1 MLKIPQSLASSPSSL
16 SLYLTKS
23 VSLLSGKSTEGG
35 REEDD
40 KGYQGGLVAK
50 GEKGYQGEYEAKG
63 DKGYQG
69 GCGSD
74 GEKDCQYLQTN

>member
-1 MLKIPQSLASSPSSL
+1 VLKIPQSLASSPSSL

-40 KGYQGGLVAK
+40 KGYQGKYV
-50 GEKGYQGEYEAKG
+50 AKG